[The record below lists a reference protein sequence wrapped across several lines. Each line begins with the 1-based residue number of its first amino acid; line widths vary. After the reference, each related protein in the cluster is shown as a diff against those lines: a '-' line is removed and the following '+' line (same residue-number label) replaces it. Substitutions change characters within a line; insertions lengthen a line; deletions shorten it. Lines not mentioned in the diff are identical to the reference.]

1 MMPIATHP
9 PRSDRAQATVEL
21 ALVMPVV
28 AVLVLVVLQVVVVMR
43 DSVALTAAARAAA
56 RRAMVDPGPASV
68 RAAAVGETRL
78 SPARLSVSIG
88 GSTEPGGYATVT
100 VRYSSPTD
108 VPLVGA
114 FVGDVALSER
124 FVVLR
129 E

>member
-1 MMPIATHP
+1 M
-9 PRSDRAQATVEL
+9 
-21 ALVMPVV
+21 
-28 AVLVLVVLQVVVVMR
+28 
-43 DSVALTAAARAAA
+43 
-56 RRAMVDPGPASV
+56 
-68 RAAAVGETRL
+68 
-78 SPARLSVSIG
+78 SIG

-114 FVGDVALSER
+114 FVDDVALSER